1 MPRDYDSDWDYYDSM
16 NPKPEHSDDYYWVE
30 EMYEGY

>member
-16 NPKPEHSDDYYWVE
+16 NPKPERSDDYYGTE
-30 EMYEGY
+30 AMYEDY